1 MITTMTAPDGNKCKG
16 SYAGQLYE
24 GYCFRMFNT
33 TFINLSVN
41 CGGHCDWWTLTNRY
55 MFRVVLVDTFLI
67 ETVIFMSHTLTK
79 Q

>member
-1 MITTMTAPDGNKCKG
+1 
-16 SYAGQLYE
+16 
-24 GYCFRMFNT
+24 MFNT